1 MLKQLDEARARQL
14 VARAARSPLNNPFVE
29 YPSWYLQRW
38 HFLPEGYLSPR
49 GAAGYDLFVRNLYN
63 AFQEHRVISALLG
76 MLRHQRPRD
85 VVELGCGPGR
95 LLRAVASSGA
105 ARRTTGVDLSPYLLE
120 RAKANLSA
128 QMSVHLVHSGG
139 HELPW
144 SAPEFDA
151 AVAVHYFGHMPES
164 VQEGALSE
172 AARVL
177 NPGGML
183 YVVDHAWH
191 PRLEHPDL
199 NCRLRRSR
207 LMGLIRL
214 TVFERQAARQQKTP
228 ELASAAK
235 GALA

>member
-1 MLKQLDEARARQL
+1 MLKKLDESRARQL
-14 VARAARSPLNNPFVE
+14 VARAAKSPLNNPFVE
-29 YPSWYLQRW
+29 YPAWYLQRW

-63 AFQEHRVISALLG
+63 VFQERRVISALLG
-76 MLRHQRPRD
+76 MLRHQRPHD

-105 ARRTTGVDLSPYLLE
+105 SGSATGVDLSPYLLE

-128 QMSVHLVHSGG
+128 QSTVKLVHSGG
-139 HELPW
+139 HDLPW
-144 SAPEFDA
+144 SSPEFDA
-151 AVAVHYFGHMPES
+151 AVAVHYFGHMPTT

-183 YVVDHAWH
+183 YVVDHSWH
-191 PRLEHPDL
+191 PPLDHPDL
-199 NCRLRRSR
+199 TCRLRRSR
-207 LMGLIRL
+207 LFGLIRL
-214 TVFERQAARQQKTP
+214 TVFEREDARTHNP
-228 ELASAAK
+228 AEFAVAEGVPA
-235 GALA
+235 